1 MPPRGGDYLNDQKRA
16 LCAAGGAAGLGGA
29 AVILGSC
36 CAAPWAVGLLG
47 AATAAS
53 LARFHYLQ
61 PFLLAAAALSVSGL
75 LWLAYRQRPD
85 RPGQAERSRLRF
97 LAWGSVAVLAAFVLL
112 ARTMAGG

>member
-1 MPPRGGDYLNDQKRA
+1 MNDQKKA

-47 AATAAS
+47 AATAAT
-53 LARFHYLQ
+53 LARFHFLQ

-75 LWLAYRQRPD
+75 FWLAYRQRPD
-85 RPGQAERSRLRF
+85 SVTQIERFRMRL
-97 LAWGSVAVLAAFVLL
+97 LAWGSAAILAVFVLAAQRL
-112 ARTMAGG
+112 AGN

>member
-1 MPPRGGDYLNDQKRA
+1 LNDQKKA

-47 AATAAS
+47 AATAAT
-53 LARFHYLQ
+53 LARYHFLQ
-61 PFLLAAAALSVSGL
+61 PFLLAAAALSVGVA

-85 RPGQAERSRLRF
+85 RRCQVERFRMQL
-97 LAWGSVAVLAAFVLL
+97 LAWGSVAVLAAFILL
-112 ARTMAGG
+112 ARRMTGE